1 MKRTKHSLSYYKLAT
16 FNMGKLVPV
25 ACVPVLPGDSIQQAS
40 SCLLRVSPL
49 LRPVMH
55 PIQVRMH
62 HFFVPYRLLWEEW
75 EAFITGGSDGEG
87 DGAVFPTITANF
99 TAKQLGDYL
108 GIPPGVANTEV
119 SAFAIRAYNLIFNE
133 YYRDQDLQT
142 ARDVPVAG
150 GADSTSPLTLADICW
165 EKDYFTQ
172 ARPWPQKGPDI
183 TLPLGTTAPIIGT
196 SKAIGFRDGT
206 NHYGA
211 ALDGA
216 GSMSPRTSGYT
227 GTVGAATG
235 AGVGASKLVGLTLD
249 PDESG
254 MVADLSSATAVNVN
268 DVRRA
273 FALQR
278 FAEARAQYG
287 SNYVDYLAYLGI
299 RSSDARLQRPEYLGG
314 GKQTIAFSEILQTG
328 PDGADE
334 GVGDLKGHGIAA
346 MRSRRYRRFFEEHGI
361 ILSLMSVRPKT
372 MYVTG
377 LEREFSK
384 RTKEDFYQKE
394 LELIGQQEVYNRE
407 LYTAD
412 SAPGDVFGYN
422 DRYAEYRHRQSQVAG
437 EFRNST
443 MYDWHLG
450 RIFASDVTLNSS
462 FVTCSPS
469 DRIYA
474 DQTVGADHLWCMI
487 SHSIQARRMVG
498 RKTIGRIM

>member
-25 ACVPVLPGDSIQQAS
+25 ACFPVLPGDSIQQS
-40 SCLLRVSPL
+40 TSCLMRVSPL

-55 PIQVRMH
+55 PVQVRMH
-62 HFFVPYRLLWEEW
+62 HFFVPYRLLWEDW

-87 DGAVFPTITANF
+87 DGAVYPTITANF
-99 TAKQLGDYL
+99 TAKELADYL
-108 GIPPGVANTEV
+108 GVPPGVASTEIGALPV
-119 SAFAIRAYNLIFNE
+119 RAYNLIFNE

-142 ARDVPVAG
+142 ERAVPVTG
-150 GADSTSPLTLADICW
+150 GADASSPLTLADICW
-165 EKDYFTQ
+165 EKDYFTM

-183 TLPLGTTAPIIGT
+183 TLPLGTVAPVVGIGK
-196 SKAIGFRDGT
+196 SNANFVND
-206 NHYGA
+206 GA
-211 ALDGA
+211 AVRETGGGTPTYVSGA
-216 GSMSPRTSGYT
+216 I
-227 GTVGAATG
+227 VDNAT
-235 AGVGASKLVGLTLD
+235 ADRLFYVEED
-249 PDESG
+249 PDNAG
-254 MVADLSSATAVNVN
+254 FPGIYADLSTATAVNVN

-314 GKQTIAFSEILQTG
+314 GKQTIAFSEVLQTG
-328 PDGADE
+328 PDTSDE
-334 GVGDLKGHGIAA
+334 GVADLKGHGIAA
-346 MRSRRYRRFFEEHGI
+346 MRSRRYRRFFEEHGVV
-361 ILSLMSVRPKT
+361 LTLMSVRPKT
-372 MYVTG
+372 MYVSG
-377 LEREFSK
+377 LPREFSK
-384 RTKEDFYQKE
+384 RTKEDYFQKE

-422 DRYAEYRHRQSQVAG
+422 DRYAEYRHIQSGVAG

-450 RIFASDVTLNSS
+450 RIFGSDVTLNSA

-469 DRIYA
+469 ERIYA
-474 DQTVGADHLWCMI
+474 DQTAGADHLWCMV
-487 SHSIQARRMVG
+487 SNSIQARRMVG
-498 RKTIGRIM
+498 RKTIGRIL

>member
-25 ACVPVLPGDSIQQAS
+25 ACLPVLPGDSIQQAS

-62 HFFVPYRLLWEEW
+62 HFYVPYRLVWSEW
-75 EAFITGGSDGEG
+75 EQFITGGQDGEG
-87 DGAVFPTITANF
+87 DGAVYPTITGNF
-99 TAKQLGDYL
+99 AAKGLGDYL
-108 GIPPGVANTEV
+108 GVPPGVANTEV
-119 SAFAIRAYNLIFNE
+119 SALAFRAYGLIANQ
-133 YYRDQDLQT
+133 YYLDQDLQT
-142 ARDVPVAG
+142 PRVIDLTG
-150 GADSTSPLTLADICW
+150 GADTTTDLTLADICW
-165 EKDYFTQ
+165 EKDLFTQ

-183 TLPLGTTAPIIGT
+183 TLPLGTTAPVVTTGVNPQLT
-196 SKAIGFRDGT
+196 FTGSGGNRTLGVDAAGDLVQAG
-206 NHYGA
+206 GA
-211 ALDGA
+211 NPG
-216 GSMSPRTSGYT
+216 
-227 GTVGAATG
+227 GTVSAFWADPTG
-235 AGVGASKLVGLTLD
+235 LQ
-249 PDESG
+249 
-254 MVADLSSATAVNVN
+254 ADLSSATAVNVN

-299 RSSDARLQRPEYLGG
+299 RSSDARLQRAEYLGG
-314 GKQTIAFSEILQTG
+314 GKQTIAFSEVLQTG
-328 PDGADE
+328 PDSADD
-334 GVGDLKGHGIAA
+334 GVADLKGHGIAA
-346 MRSRRYRRFFEEHGI
+346 MRSRRYRRFFEEHGV
-361 ILSLMSVRPKT
+361 ILTLMSVRPKT

-377 LEREFSK
+377 LDREFSK
-384 RTKEDFYQKE
+384 RTKEDYFQKE

-412 SAPGDVFGYN
+412 SAPGDVFGYS
-422 DRYAEYRHRQSQVAG
+422 DRYAEYRHRQSEVSG
-437 EFRNST
+437 EFRNSS

-450 RIFASDVTLNSS
+450 RIFASDVALNSS

-469 DRIYA
+469 DRIFA

-487 SHSIQARRMVG
+487 SHSIQARRMVS
-498 RKTIGRIM
+498 RRTIGRIL